1 MAKAHRWQEQLEAG
15 EHANIDDLAHAVGVD
30 RTYAAR
36 VMKLTSLAPDI
47 VEAILS
53 GQEPEGVSL
62 RKLQKNV
69 PVRWDEQTKRCQ

>member
-47 VEAILS
+47 ARRS
-53 GQEPEGVSL
+53 CRAKSRRG
-62 RKLQKNV
+62 
-69 PVRWDEQTKRCQ
+69 